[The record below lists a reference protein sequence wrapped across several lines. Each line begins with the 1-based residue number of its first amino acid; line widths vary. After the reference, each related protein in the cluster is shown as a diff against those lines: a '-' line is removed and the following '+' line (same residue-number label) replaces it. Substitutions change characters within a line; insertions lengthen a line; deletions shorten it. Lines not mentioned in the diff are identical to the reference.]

1 MACCNAAGTRA
12 LYDLWHYA
20 TDDDGRHCRV
30 HMAFSR
36 PTSWGDV
43 VSYQPFDGRV
53 DVSMR
58 APRSLSVRIPGWVAW
73 SQVQISVNDQPAQY
87 ERQGAYA
94 RLPRLQPGDVVS
106 VRYPLPIESRTYRLG
121 DAVYVA
127 TYKGAT
133 VVNVTPGGTFC
144 PLYQRDHYLG
154 LNPPQAEQLWH
165 LPTWEITP
173 GL

>member
-1 MACCNAAGTRA
+1 

-20 TDDDGRHCRV
+20 VDDDGSHCRV

-43 VSYQPFDGRV
+43 VSYRPFAGRV
-53 DVSMR
+53 DVHMQ

-73 SQVQISVNDQPAQY
+73 SKVQVSVNGQPTQY
-87 ERQGAYA
+87 EQQGAYA
-94 RLPRLQPGDVVS
+94 RLPDLQPGDVVS
-106 VRYPLPIESRTYRLG
+106 VRYPLPVESRTYHLG
-121 DAVYVA
+121 DDVYGV
-127 TYKGAT
+127 TYKGDTA
-133 VVNVTPGGTFC
+133 VSITPGGTFW
-144 PLYQRDHYLG
+144 PLYRRDHYLG

-165 LPTWEITP
+165 LPTREITP